1 LAGGADE
8 AARWHLGGGDA
19 ADSGW
24 KNPNG
29 WILEQKI
36 SVAEAVHA
44 YTMGSAYAEFEEK
57 IKGSI
62 EKGKLAD
69 LVVLDTD
76 IFHADAAQLKSA
88 RVDLTM
94 LGGKVVFDRAQPAK

>member
-1 LAGGADE
+1 MKSLDGIW
-8 AARWHLGGGDA
+8 AAVTRQTLDG
-19 ADSGW
+19 

-29 WILEQKI
+29 WIPEQKI

-94 LGGKVVFDRAQPAK
+94 LGGKVIFDRSHPAK

>member
-1 LAGGADE
+1 MKSLDGIW
-8 AARWHLGGGDA
+8 AAVTRQTLDG
-19 ADSGW
+19 

-29 WILEQKI
+29 WIPEQKI
-36 SVAEAVHA
+36 SVAEAMHA

-69 LVVLDTD
+69 LAVLDTD

-94 LGGKVVFDRAQPAK
+94 LGGKVIFDRSHPEK